1 LQRSP
6 DMASVFGHVL
16 ASTAI
21 GMAFFPK
28 QSRNML
34 ILGGICAFL
43 PDADVLG
50 FYWGVS
56 YSSQWGHRGC
66 THSIVFALLIGL
78 LALAVYRNTQRR
90 SIAWYLLLAT
100 LSHPLLD
107 MLTNGGRGVA
117 LWWPVS
123 VQRIFF
129 PCRPIQVSPIGITI
143 VERIIL
149 DRGAVAD
156 AGDECAVLSQE
167 CVNRIILFY
176 KLNLTPFFGQM
187 RIIYTMT
194 VQCHGG
200 VRLHFLSADHHFLK
214 PA

>member
-129 PCRPIQVSPIGITI
+129 PCRPIQVSPIGITDF
-143 VERIIL
+143 L
-149 DRGAVAD
+149 GSW
-156 AGDECAVLSQE
+156 GMQVLWSE
-167 CVNRIILFY
+167 LFW
-176 KLNLTPFFGQM
+176 
-187 RIIYTMT
+187 I
-194 VQCHGG
+194 G
-200 VRLHFLSADHHFLK
+200 VPSLMLVMSARYYRRNV
-214 PA
+214 